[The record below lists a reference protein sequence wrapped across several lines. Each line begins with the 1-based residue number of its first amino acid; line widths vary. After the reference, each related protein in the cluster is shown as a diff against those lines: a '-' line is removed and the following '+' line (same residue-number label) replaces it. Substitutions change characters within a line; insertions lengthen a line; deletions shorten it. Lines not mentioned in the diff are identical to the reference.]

1 MGLFNTVTVVAEC
14 PWCGKRSTMDV
25 QFKEGKLW
33 QYRYKIGDELRWP
46 EGKKPNLRRR
56 IVSGI
61 AIPCRYCVKDFIDF
75 DIVIDKN
82 RIESVVPRPPRRA
95 QQARKRSDK
104 AAAARAAKPKS
115 ARTATKAARRT
126 KRAS

>member
-1 MGLFNTVTVVAEC
+1 MGLFNTVTVAAEC

-82 RIESVVPRPPRRA
+82 RIESAVPRALSRA
-95 QQARKRSDK
+95 QQVRKRSDK

-115 ARTATKAARRT
+115 ARTAAKAARRT
-126 KRAS
+126 KPAN